1 MNMAMYNAMYIVYI
15 MLVSASF
22 FAFILTL
29 TGFDV
34 QNIPGLYSAKTP
46 VKRIGGFLVFLSS
59 AIALLWLQIII
70 TPLMDGSIIP
80 KEVEHYTTLTV
91 QGFDLSIFL
100 PSVLFGGL
108 LLIRK
113 NPYGYLIAT
122 VTLLFLCLLMTALV
136 AKIIAMTHAG
146 VNVIPVIFIIPAFD
160 ILAMIST
167 YALLKNIKGAA

>member
-1 MNMAMYNAMYIVYI
+1 
-15 MLVSASF
+15 
-22 FAFILTL
+22 
-29 TGFDV
+29 
-34 QNIPGLYSAKTP
+34 
-46 VKRIGGFLVFLSS
+46 
-59 AIALLWLQIII
+59 
-70 TPLMDGSIIP
+70 MDGSIIP

-100 PSVLFGGL
+100 PSALFGGL

-113 NPYGYLIAT
+113 NPYSYLIAT